1 MYGGGMNEDTN
12 SELEQELLENHATE
26 MNKLI
31 LRIYY
36 YASIAPFLVFIET
49 LIGAFKASLWLTGGT
64 ALYSIGLCFL
74 LKHIY
79 RRNPSNKLF
88 RYFAAVVMQS
98 VVFILSIDPHLNLSL
113 TRIAVP
119 LITFVFFDPVYT
131 CGVCILSSLSTLAA
145 CVIRAPMVI
154 TLITGDYTVKSY
166 LLTTGSG
173 LLIELI
179 LMSGLICAC
188 SVQSRK
194 IFLKYSA
201 YNHKNQ
207 ELKNQVVYSF
217 AEIVEQ
223 CDTNTG
229 EHVKRTSQIV
239 DLIVNY
245 IENHKIYSDEI
256 SKEELKL
263 FTVAAPLHDIGKIKI
278 PDSILN
284 KPGRLNAE
292 EFEIIKQHSAEGDK
306 IIQNTLKTIEDPLYI
321 EIAHQMTRYHHEK
334 WDGTGYP
341 DHLAGSEIPL
351 SARVMAIAD
360 VFDALSS
367 ERPYKKPYTKDQV
380 FSEISH
386 SSGTQFD
393 PDMVVIVQALR
404 PELEKIYWAE
414 TQA

>member
-1 MYGGGMNEDTN
+1 MNDNRKT
-12 SELEQELLENHATE
+12 ELEQELLENHATE

-31 LRIYY
+31 LRFYY
-36 YASIAPFLVFIET
+36 CSLVAPLLVLIET
-49 LIGAFKASLWLTGGT
+49 IIGAFKSSLWLTGGT
-64 ALYSIGLCFL
+64 VVYSVALAFVLSSL
-74 LKHIY
+74 Y
-79 RRNPSNKLF
+79 RHKPNSKKF
-88 RYFAAVVMQS
+88 RYIAAFTMQTI
-98 VVFILSIDPHLNLSL
+98 VFVLSIDPHLNLSL
-113 TRIAVP
+113 ARIVVP

-131 CGVCILSSLSTLAA
+131 FGVCILASISALAA
-145 CVIRAPMVI
+145 CVIRAPLAI
-154 TLITGDYTVKSY
+154 TLITGNYTVKTY
-166 LLTTGSG
+166 ILTTGSG

-179 LMSGLICAC
+179 LISCLICAC

-194 IFLKYSA
+194 IFLKYTA
-201 YNHKNQ
+201 YNNRNQ

-239 DLIVNY
+239 QLIVDY
-245 IENHKIYSDEI
+245 IESHKIYSNEI
-256 SKEELKL
+256 SREELKF

-278 PDSILN
+278 PNTILN
-284 KPGRLNAE
+284 KPGRLTPD
-292 EFEIIKQHSAEGDK
+292 EFEVIKQHSEEGDK
-306 IIQNTLKTIEDPLYI
+306 IIQNTLKSIEDPLYL

-341 DHLAGSEIPL
+341 DHLAGSTIPL

-367 ERPYKKPYTKDQV
+367 ERPYKKPFTKEQV
-380 FSEISH
+380 FSEIAH

-414 TQA
+414 EQA